1 MMEET
6 PVIKHFVRVSN
17 TDLPGQKTVLYAMQ
31 KIKGVGVSY
40 ANALCKVTKIN
51 PNKKMG
57 TLTDQEVVKLDT
69 ALKDPLN
76 EGVPAWLVN
85 RRKDYETGS
94 DKHLITGDLSFQTE
108 NDIRLMKKIK
118 CYKGIRHILG
128 QPVRGQRTRGNFRKN
143 KGKVMGVKRSAGAK
157 KSSGGKT

>member
-1 MMEET
+1 MEET
-6 PVIKHFVRVSN
+6 QTVKHFVRVSN
-17 TDLPGQKTVLYAMQ
+17 TDLSGQKTVLYAMQ

-40 ANALCKVTKIN
+40 ANALCRVTKIN

-57 TLTDQEVVKLDT
+57 TLTGQEVVKLDA

-94 DKHLITGDLSFQTE
+94 DKHLITGDLTFQTE

-143 KGKVMGVKRSAGAK
+143 KGKVMGVKRSVGAK

>member
-1 MMEET
+1 MEET

>member
-1 MMEET
+1 MAEEQA
-6 PVIKHFVRVSN
+6 VKHFVRISN
-17 TDLPGQKTVLYAMQ
+17 TDLPGQKSVLYSMQ
-31 KIKGVGVSY
+31 KIKGIGVSY
-40 ANALCKVTKIN
+40 ANALCRITRIN
-51 PNKKMG
+51 PDKKMG
-57 TLTDQEVVKLDT
+57 LLTDQEVAKLDAT
-69 ALKDPLN
+69 IKDPLN
-76 EGVPAWLVN
+76 QGIPVWLVN
-85 RRKDYETGS
+85 RRKDHETGN
-94 DKHLITGDLSFQTE
+94 DKHLITGDLSFQAE